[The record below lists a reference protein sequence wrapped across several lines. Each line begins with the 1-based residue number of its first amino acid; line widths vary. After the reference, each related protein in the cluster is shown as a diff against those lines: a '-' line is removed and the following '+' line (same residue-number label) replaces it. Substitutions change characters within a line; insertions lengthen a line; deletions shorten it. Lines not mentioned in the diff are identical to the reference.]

1 MRFRSRFNSLA
12 LTSHMRSHYERRNI
26 RTSCDGFSERCPG
39 HLDLSA
45 AHTHGLELADVIQ
58 TEMRRLWDL
67 RSGFNVSD
75 GLLFPSPMTT
85 L

>member
-1 MRFRSRFNSLA
+1 MRFESRFNSLA
-12 LTSHMRSHYERRNI
+12 LTRHMRSQYERSI
-26 RTSCDGFSERCPG
+26 RSSCYGFSERCPG

-45 AHTHGLELADVIQ
+45 AHTHGVELADVIQ
-58 TEMRRLWDL
+58 AEIRRLCDL

-75 GLLFPSPMTT
+75 GLIFPSPAAK